1 MKRRSLIIIGITLEI
16 LLMSAAFVGGRMMAE
31 QDQQNPA
38 QVMRGQ
44 LPSQLPKESPAGS
57 GTVQNIQE
65 STITLSQGMGPGG
78 GGGNGGPP
86 GQGGPGGQSNSSSQT
101 ATEVVVTSDTKY
113 YAGTSSGGA
122 GMPGA
127 AGGGQTS
134 VQVQEAGLTDVKVGN
149 MLIVWGT
156 KNGTRITA
164 EVIYIQSLSFGP

>member
-16 LLMSAAFVGGRMMAE
+16 LLMSAAFVVGRMMAG
-31 QDQQNPA
+31 QSQQNFDQP
-38 QVMRGQ
+38 MRVQ
-44 LPSQLPKESPAGS
+44 LSSQLPKESPAGS
-57 GTVQNIQE
+57 GTVQKIQE
-65 STITLSQGMGPGG
+65 STITLSQGMGP